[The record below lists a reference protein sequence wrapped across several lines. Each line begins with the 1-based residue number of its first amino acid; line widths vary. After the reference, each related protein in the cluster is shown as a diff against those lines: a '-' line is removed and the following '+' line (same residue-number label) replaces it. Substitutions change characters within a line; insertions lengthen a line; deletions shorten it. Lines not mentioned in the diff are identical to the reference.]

1 MYSYREMKGWGAGI
15 PNEDYTNHEEDI
27 YVGYR
32 YFDTFQREVAQV
44 YVSAPKGTIE
54 KPAQELKAF
63 AKTRTLQPG
72 ESQTL
77 TMQIA
82 KRDLASF
89 DEAGSQWLAEA
100 GTYTFRVGAS
110 SRDIRTTASV
120 KMGAYAEKVHNVMAP
135 KERLRL
141 LKQ

>member
-1 MYSYREMKGWGAGI
+1 
-15 PNEDYTNHEEDI
+15 
-27 YVGYR
+27 
-32 YFDTFQREVAQV
+32 
-44 YVSAPKGTIE
+44 
-54 KPAQELKAF
+54 
-63 AKTRTLQPG
+63 
-72 ESQTL
+72 
-77 TMQIA
+77 MQIA